1 MFSNTP
7 MLRQYKE
14 IKDLHKDC
22 ILFFRMGDF
31 YEMFGDDAVIASKE
45 LEIVLTA
52 RDAGAGNKI
61 PMCGVPYHSAEN
73 YISALIQKGY
83 KVAICEQ
90 TEDPALAKGIV
101 KREVVRIITP
111 GTLIDG
117 KLLEDNKNNFLL
129 AVHKNK
135 KNIFGIAAV
144 DISTGEFYTTE
155 VSKEREFF
163 DEITKYSPS
172 EIITSEKDNDFF
184 KNIISKKNTN
194 IIVNSHFDYAF
205 NYDFAEKWILNHLK
219 IQSLTSVGLSEFSNA
234 VIASGGALDYLKYN
248 QKNTLSNLFKITYYQ
263 PEEKMILDYPTRKNL
278 EIFESNNISKKN
290 TALLGVIDYTK
301 TAMGSRKLK
310 SWLSQPLTDLNKI
323 NNRLGNTKAYSTE
336 FDISSELRNIFE
348 EIYDLERILAKVTF
362 ETANARDLIALK
374 NSLKVIPLI
383 KENLSMTNIRELN
396 NTGEKIDSLE
406 DLFDLLERSINED
419 PPFTVRE
426 GNLIK
431 DTFNPELDELRE
443 ITQKG
448 KEWISALENKEKEKT
463 GIKNLKIGFNKV
475 FGYYLEITK
484 SNIGQ
489 APDYFIRKQTLAN
502 AERYITPELKEMEA
516 KVIGADDKI
525 KKLEYELFVEI
536 RKIIKE
542 NYSQRIISTADLL
555 SEIDVYV
562 SMAFSAQKNN
572 FTCPVMNDGDYLS
585 IEALRHPVVEKNLEG
600 EWYTPNDVF
609 MNQDSHNFLI
619 ISGPNMGGK
628 STYCRSIAIAAIL
641 AQTGSFVPA
650 KYAELPVFDR
660 IFARIGASDDLTTG
674 QSTFMVEM
682 NEVSNIINNA
692 TSKSLIILD
701 EVGRGTS
708 TYDGLSLAWALTEYL
723 SQKVKGKSL
732 FATHYHELTELENK
746 YENIKNLNVKV
757 EEEGTKIV
765 FLHEISPGKADR
777 SYGIQ
782 VAELAGLPKGI
793 IKQAKKILN
802 ELEKDKNNYRQ
813 LSIEQLMSANEFL
826 VEETIPEKN
835 EIIEEL
841 SSLDVNSITP
851 LEALKILAEL
861 KEKITKEV

>member
-90 TEDPALAKGIV
+90 TEDPALAKGVV

-323 NNRLGNTKAYSTE
+323 NNRLGNTKAYLTE

-374 NSLKVIPLI
+374 NSLKVIPFI
-383 KENLSMTNIRELN
+383 KENLSMTNIRELK

-431 DTFNPELDELRE
+431 DTFNQELDELRE

-525 KKLEYELFVEI
+525 KKLEYELFAEI

-585 IEALRHPVVEKNLEG
+585 VEALRHPVVEKNLEG

-619 ISGPNMGGK
+619 ITGPNMGGK